1 MLNAGIAVG
10 HLGGPSLTLA
20 PLGGPPM
27 EQIEREFAA
36 LGVPRRW
43 VVTEA
48 STRVCTTIL
57 DRASGVMTELVENGR
72 PLRPEELDA
81 FRRAYAEEAS
91 KADVAVIAGSLPAGT
106 PSSFY
111 RELVERTPCPAVLDF
126 RGEGLLA
133 CLDLRPLVV
142 KPNREELAQTIGSP
156 IHDDRQLLD
165 AMRSLNHRGAQ
176 WVVIT
181 QGAGPVWLTSAS
193 KTYRL
198 HSLPVDKV
206 VNPLGSGDAMAAA
219 IAWGIR
225 AGREMVDAVR
235 LGIAAAAQN
244 VARLDTGR
252 LDPARAQQQAAEVR
266 VEELSARVPSPFGR
280 GLGRGRACR
289 TTDHHPPAFC
299 KPRICCSLALW
310 RDLRR
315 DCQTHRVSR
324 R

>member
-1 MLNAGIAVG
+1 MILSAGLTPAWQQIMVFPSFRYGEVNRACEVHWYAQGKVLNAGIAVG

-27 EQIEREFAA
+27 AQIDREFAD

-43 VVTEA
+43 IVTEA

-57 DRASGVMTELVENGR
+57 DRTSGAMTELVENGR
-72 PLRPEELDA
+72 PLRPEELDT
-81 FRRAYAEEAS
+81 FRRAYAEEAA
-91 KADVAVIAGSLPAGT
+91 KADVAVIAGSLPMGT

-111 RELVERTPCPAVLDF
+111 RELLERTPCPAVLDF
-126 RGEGLLA
+126 RGEGLLS
-133 CLDLRPLVV
+133 CLHLKPLVV
-142 KPNREELAQTIGSP
+142 KPNRDELAETTGGP

-165 AMRSLNHRGAQ
+165 AMRSLNHRGAG

-198 HSLPVDKV
+198 HPLPIDRI
-206 VNPLGSGDAMAAA
+206 VNPLGSGDALAAA

-252 LDPARAQQQAAEVR
+252 LDPARAQQQATEVQ
-266 VEELSARVPSPFGR
+266 VEEVGHASPLH
-280 GLGRGRACR
+280 LGEG
-289 TTDHHPPAFC
+289 
-299 KPRICCSLALW
+299 
-310 RDLRR
+310 
-315 DCQTHRVSR
+315 
-324 R
+324 